1 MDFPIIVSSELTP
14 ESAYCIGAIVSSEK
28 SYEYKGKTYYLAMVK
43 HNPSQVSE
51 KDLKKHLALL
61 RKIAPKTTGKI
72 MIKDKLVERGWF
84 ERSKD
89 GFAIVFQAD
98 KAFESKELV
107 EKARQLLENTST
119 VIMRSFL
126 VGAYDGRGYWDK
138 HLKRMVID
146 CSEETQALLTD
157 ILLKF
162 QIHADENPHR
172 GTDERK
178 TPREIQFRIT
188 RQDSG
193 RFFSEIGLISPG
205 KIRKIIELAAATP
218 LTHDASELLPG
229 LTTLVEFN
237 ATKPRRV
244 LSKVEKRDVELDRKC
259 EEACLREI
267 GDVSIPR
274 SISKKPE
281 YSGKP
286 KAKQERQI
294 SGGRMYYPRNH
305 KTAINALI
313 MADFKCEYDDT
324 HETFIRRK
332 DGHPY
337 TEPHHLVPLSY
348 SEEFPVSLDVEENI
362 LSLCS
367 TCHNHL
373 HYGKDI
379 KPLLNKMFLEREE
392 HLRKAGIAITFEQL
406 LKMYKQK

>member
-1 MDFPIIVSSELTP
+1 MDFPINVSSELTP
-14 ESAYCIGAIVSSEK
+14 ESAYCIGAIISSEK
-28 SYEYKGKTYYLAMVK
+28 SYEYKGKTYYLAIVR
-43 HNPSQVSE
+43 HNANRVAE
-51 KDLKKHLALL
+51 RDLKKHVALL
-61 RKIAPKTTGKI
+61 RKIAQKTTGRI
-72 MIKDKLVERGWF
+72 LMKDKLVERGWF

-89 GFAIVFQAD
+89 GFAIVFHAD
-98 KAFESKELV
+98 KAFESTELV
-107 EKARQLLENTST
+107 GKARQLLENAST
-119 VIMRSFL
+119 DILRSFL

-146 CSEETQALLTD
+146 CRAETQALLAE

-162 QIHADENPHR
+162 QIRADENAHR
-172 GTDERK
+172 GTDERR
-178 TPREIQFRIT
+178 TPRENQFRIT

-205 KIRKIIELAAATP
+205 KIGKIIELAAATP
-218 LTHDASELLPG
+218 LTRDVSDLLPG

-237 ATKPRRV
+237 ATKPKRV
-244 LSKVEKRDVELDRKC
+244 ISQVEKRDVELDRKH
-259 EEACLREI
+259 EETCLREI
-267 GDVSIPR
+267 GDISIPKN
-274 SISKKPE
+274 ISKKPE

-286 KAKQERQI
+286 KEKQERQV
-294 SGGRMYYPRNH
+294 SGGRTYYPRNH
-305 KTAINALI
+305 KTAVNALI
-313 MADFKCEYDDT
+313 MADFKCEYNET

-348 SEEFPVSLDVEENI
+348 SGEFPVSLDVEENI

-379 KPLLNKMFLEREE
+379 KPLLKKLFLEREE
-392 HLRKAGIAITFEQL
+392 HLRKVGIAITFEQL
-406 LKMYKQK
+406 LKMYKQ